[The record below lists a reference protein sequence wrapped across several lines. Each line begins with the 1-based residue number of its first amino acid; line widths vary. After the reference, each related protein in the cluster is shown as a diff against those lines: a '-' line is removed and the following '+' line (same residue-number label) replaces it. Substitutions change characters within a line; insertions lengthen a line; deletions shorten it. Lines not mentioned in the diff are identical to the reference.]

1 MLYAIGEIILVVIG
15 ILIALQINTWNDQ
28 RLDAKLAKS
37 YLNEIRS
44 SLNKDLKQ
52 IKDVLDYNS
61 KKNKAIDSVF
71 AIMESN
77 DSSSVNNQRIL
88 PLLPFLTDY
97 AVFIPNSV
105 AFDNMISSSSI
116 NLIKKAKLRELL
128 SSYYNSPELS
138 ANFTQEQVKL
148 QTRRFVD
155 ESVTLL
161 LDAEIVQKIS
171 GYNIKLNQSGDFFT
185 SPQTFK
191 NLFNMQKNILSQNNI
206 LSESRKQITDLIQ
219 EIDRYTND

>member
-44 SLNKDLKQ
+44 SLNKDLEQ